1 MAIGKQLSVS
11 TTKSSFTFSA
21 MTNFS
26 NVYYYIQGRALQEF
40 YICTNKAGWGVYQ
53 LECSQLQVTENA
65 TESSLN
71 NEEICHLI

>member
-1 MAIGKQLSVS
+1 MAIGKQLPVS

-40 YICTNKAGWGVYQ
+40 YTCTSKAG
-53 LECSQLQVTENA
+53 
-65 TESSLN
+65 
-71 NEEICHLI
+71 